1 MKHFLFV
8 ALFACGCLAADN
20 AATQPT
26 HTPPPEIRRGMVYR
40 PTTNPEDREE
50 RQRIAIEQV
59 VRRIEPNPTGDA
71 SRLPQYLEFFKR
83 EFVKDPRVF
92 AFDASAEARGAGRA
106 VVLTGDAEYP
116 QHRQAIDRLLHA
128 LGFGKVD
135 NRIELLPSTDLGDR
149 PYAIVT
155 ADHTGLFD
163 RPQSPHE
170 QLSECLKDEPVFLL
184 KTVRGDSGDD
194 YYLCHNAEGYVGH
207 VAAADLRVVDRAS
220 ILERLDP
227 PHAIVVDERIERV
240 IASAKSILGTKYV
253 WGGKTDEGLD
263 CSGLVQRAYRA
274 AGVNLPRDADQQAL
288 VGRMVA
294 TRWLRDAMQP
304 GDVMFFLS
312 GRGTV
317 SHTAIYLGGGK
328 FIEAS
333 GTVRISSLNEGDEN
347 FERRRA
353 ESFCFARRIFD

>member
-1 MKHFLFV
+1 MKHFLLV
-8 ALFACGCLAADN
+8 ALLVCGCLAAGKST
-20 AATQPT
+20 TQPANS
-26 HTPPPEIRRGMVYR
+26 EIRRGMVYA

-50 RQRIAIEQV
+50 RQRNAIEQM
-59 VRRIEPNPTGDA
+59 VRRIEPNPSGDA
-71 SRLPQYLEFFKR
+71 SRLPQYLEFFQR

-92 AFDASAEARGAGRA
+92 AFSASAETRGYESA
-106 VVLTGDAEYP
+106 VVLTGYAEYR
-116 QHRQAIDRLLHA
+116 QHRDALERLLVA
-128 LGFGKVD
+128 LHFTSID
-135 NRIELLPSTDLGDR
+135 NRIELLPSADLGER
-149 PYAIVT
+149 RYAVVT
-155 ADHTGLFD
+155 AGHTGVFD
-163 RPQSPHE
+163 RPQAPHE

-184 KTVRGDSGDD
+184 KKVSDGAGCD

-207 VAAADLRVVDRAS
+207 VVAADVKVVDRAG

-227 PHAIVVDERIERV
+227 PRVAMVDPRVERV
-240 IASAKSILGTKYV
+240 IESAKSILGTTYV
-253 WGGKTDEGLD
+253 WGGKTEEGLD

-294 TRWLRDAMQP
+294 TRWLRDAMRP

-312 GRGTV
+312 GRGMV

-353 ESFCFARRIFD
+353 ESFCFGRRIFE